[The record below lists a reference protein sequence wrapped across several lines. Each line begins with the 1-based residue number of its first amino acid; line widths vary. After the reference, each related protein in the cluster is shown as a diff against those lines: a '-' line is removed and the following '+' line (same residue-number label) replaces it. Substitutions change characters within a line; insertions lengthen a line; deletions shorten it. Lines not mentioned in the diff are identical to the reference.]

1 MIKTLK
7 RIADALESIAESLK
21 NIDASQD
28 AIYGYISDIAD
39 RTETGI
45 KVEADIN
52 TYLDKLSYAVH
63 KG

>member
-28 AIYGYISDIAD
+28 AIYGYISDIAE
-39 RTETGI
+39 RTESGI
-45 KVEADIN
+45 KVDV
-52 TYLDKLSYAVH
+52 LDRLERLSYTAY